1 MTGRRWQSLKQA
13 ESEACAK
20 LEEMRAGYGEKQDGF
35 AEYAAEIIKAVEQ
48 LKSLEWE
55 DIRKERFN
63 MTPTAL
69 FADLVNIAESLLH
82 RQAAEM
88 RLHLFLL

>member
-1 MTGRRWQSLKQA
+1 
-13 ESEACAK
+13 
-20 LEEMRAGYGEKQDGF
+20 MRAGYGEKQDGCD
-35 AEYAAEIIKAVEQ
+35 EYAAEIIKSVEQ
-48 LKSLEWE
+48 LNSLEWE

-63 MTPTAL
+63 MSPTAL

-88 RLHLFLL
+88 RLHLLFVVELCCVDVGLCT

>member
-1 MTGRRWQSLKQA
+1 
-13 ESEACAK
+13 
-20 LEEMRAGYGEKQDGF
+20 MRAGYGEKQDGF
-35 AEYAAEIIKAVEQ
+35 DEYAAEIIKAVEQ

-69 FADLVNIAESLLH
+69 FTDLVNIAESLLH

-88 RLHLFLL
+88 QLHLPFVVELCCVDVG

>member
-1 MTGRRWQSLKQA
+1 
-13 ESEACAK
+13 
-20 LEEMRAGYGEKQDGF
+20 
-35 AEYAAEIIKAVEQ
+35 
-48 LKSLEWE
+48 
-55 DIRKERFN
+55 

-88 RLHLFLL
+88 QLHLPFVVELCCVDVGLYAHDARLRMHICLRSVI